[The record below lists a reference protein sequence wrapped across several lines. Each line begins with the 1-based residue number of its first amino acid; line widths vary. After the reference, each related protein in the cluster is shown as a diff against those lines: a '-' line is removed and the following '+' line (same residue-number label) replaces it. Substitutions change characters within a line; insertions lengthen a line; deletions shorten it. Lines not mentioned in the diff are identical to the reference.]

1 MAVGICLATN
11 ALFTLEFFED
21 YFGTVTVSED
31 VAIMYVNSASKSVEN
46 YLGYEFHRQTVT
58 AEEHG
63 ATGDRRI
70 VLDKQPLLS
79 VTEVRY
85 DGTVV
90 STDDYDVSLKRQGIR
105 LISPRWSGA
114 YQTPAT
120 DYRIQAGSERDKY
133 QVDYEAGWV
142 THAQANDPVGTYL
155 DNSITVPMDMIH
167 AGAALAS
174 LMMTNHNLAGAGIPT
189 SEKIGDAEKEYSA
202 SLRRGAGATAASMS
216 LGMPD
221 WIATK
226 LQRYRKVQIG

>member
-1 MAVGICLATN
+1 MAMGICLASN

-21 YFGTVTVSED
+21 YFGEITVSED
-31 VAIMYVNSASKSVEN
+31 IALLYVNSASQSIEN
-46 YLGYEFHRQTVT
+46 YLGYEAYRQAVT

-70 VLDKQPLLS
+70 IVRNRPLIS

-90 STDDYDVSLKRQGIR
+90 SADDYDVSTERQGIR
-105 LISPRWSGA
+105 LISPRWSGS

-120 DYRIQAGSERDKY
+120 DYRVQAGSERDKY
-133 QVDYEAGWV
+133 QLDYESGWV
-142 THAQANDPVGTYL
+142 THAQANEPSGAYEDTA
-155 DNSITVPMDMIH
+155 ITMPMDITH
-167 AGAALAS
+167 SGAALAS
-174 LMMTNHNLAGAGIPT
+174 LMMTNHNLSGAGIPV
-189 SEKIGDAEKEYSA
+189 SETLGDASKDYSA

-216 LGMPD
+216 IGMPD

-226 LQRYRKVQIG
+226 LQRYKSVQIG